1 MHKISSHP
9 DNICEIQSMVDK
21 WAEQYNLPDDLKC
34 NLMVSLTE
42 AVSNAIIHG
51 NRKDASKY
59 VRIEVSNSPSQFR
72 VVVEDEGT
80 GFDHKLLPDP
90 TTSEKIECCGGRG
103 VFLIRQLC
111 DNMEFKKNG
120 RRVEL
125 CFKILADGNSFK

>member
-9 DNICEIQSMVDK
+9 ENICKIQSMVDK
-21 WAEQYNLPDDLKC
+21 WAEQYNLSDDLKC
-34 NLMVSLTE
+34 DLMVSLTE

-51 NRKDASKY
+51 NQKDASKY

-72 VVVEDEGT
+72 VVVEDEGN
-80 GFDHKLLPDP
+80 GFDHDMLPDP
-90 TTSEKIECCGGRG
+90 TSSEKIGCCGGRG

-111 DNMEFKKNG
+111 DTLEFKKNG

-125 CFKILADGNSFK
+125 CFKLLTEGNSFK